1 MRPWVIQLIFP
12 DFDLINHKIEVDSM
26 TYNVF
31 QLKVSYNPMEFL
43 WYVLIYYHEKVLN
56 SFLQKLKMSKKSNVF
71 LLELKVIFL
80 TANEWI
86 WLGNS
91 YNSILSNLILPW
103 ELKTFSSSRRL
114 SAIITLNTA
123 SASFTAPSPSGT
135 SIRCKIVLLL
145 HSWLSLRLVQIQTP
159 TYTCSRL

>member
-1 MRPWVIQLIFP
+1 
-12 DFDLINHKIEVDSM
+12 
-26 TYNVF
+26 
-31 QLKVSYNPMEFL
+31 MEFL

-91 YNSILSNLILPW
+91 YNSILSNLILPSDIQCVFSTW

>member
-1 MRPWVIQLIFP
+1 
-12 DFDLINHKIEVDSM
+12 
-26 TYNVF
+26 
-31 QLKVSYNPMEFL
+31 MEFL

-91 YNSILSNLILPW
+91 YNSILSNLILPSDIQCVFSTW

-123 SASFTAPSPSGT
+123 SASFTAPSPSRT